1 MRIWVE
7 AKDDLKW
14 RLEFDG
20 KNKEGFTYYIIKKS
34 NYLSKCLK

>member
-20 KNKEGFTYYIIKKS
+20 KNKEGFRLIWFNFS
-34 NYLSKCLK
+34 HRLD

>member
-20 KNKEGFTYYIIKKS
+20 KNKEGFNLLYNKRI
-34 NYLSKCLK
+34 